1 MQKNSIF
8 VPATNQYRN
17 AMTSLKNFFLITT
30 TLCSFLCA
38 SAEEYSSQIYTSGV
52 SLELAQKRKTE
63 IKNIHYQL
71 LFQIPETKSTPIKG
85 EESIFFTFNK
95 NISDVIIDFKA
106 ESSQL
111 KKVEV
116 NGNQVPFTF
125 QNEHIILNSTLFS
138 LRDNK
143 ISILFIA
150 GDKPLNRNTD
160 YLYTLFVPD
169 HARQAFPCFDQ
180 PDLKARFSL
189 TLEVPIEWKTIAG
202 GKQIKETDY
211 ENRKK
216 VLFKETEPI
225 STYLFSF
232 VTGKFETKSSLR
244 DGRQLNAYYR
254 ETDSKKIAQLPT
266 IFDQVFSSIK
276 WMEEYTKIP
285 YPFSKYDLII
295 LPGFQFGGMEH
306 IGAVLYNDKRMFISE
321 RPTPDEELSRV
332 ELIAHETAHS
342 WFGDMVT
349 MKWFNDVW
357 TKEVFANYMAS
368 KISAQ
373 QFPKINHQL
382 NFLKAYQI
390 NALEEDRTAGT
401 HPIQQQL
408 DNLQN
413 AGLLYGNI
421 IYQKAPVMMRNLE
434 FQMGSEA
441 FRRGLQK
448 YLRRYAFSNADWD
461 NLIDILS
468 NEAPHAKLK
477 EFSEVWAKQKGMPD
491 ITAKLLNGKIIV
503 TQNDPLGRG
512 CLWQQHFKMAISAH
526 GNVSQ
531 IIDINM
537 KSKTVVAELKNAR
550 GENIIPNYDGTG
562 YGRFITDNYSTQ
574 RLLKEWDKGED
585 INREAVLIT
594 IYENFLMHKLQADD
608 CAASLLEGLKKEK
621 NALIA
626 STCCNYLSTI
636 VFHQKEQSRMISECE
651 MWKMSCNHAIPSCRQ
666 KLKRTLFTL
675 ATDTTVIAN
684 LYKLWNEQ
692 KDESLNEDDYISLS
706 YQLAIRKQGEWESII
721 NKERQRISN
730 FDRRREFDYISR
742 GCTPDE
748 AEQNR
753 LFNLLLQQENR
764 AIEPWAER
772 LLALLNNPLRE
783 QFANKY
789 ITPGLN
795 ALEEIQRTGDI
806 FFPKGWVTA
815 LLSGHRSDEAR
826 ELVNGFLLS
835 HSNYPL
841 PLKNKLLQAAYYLL
855 NK

>member
-1 MQKNSIF
+1 
-8 VPATNQYRN
+8 
-17 AMTSLKNFFLITT
+17 MTSLKKFFLIIAA
-30 TLCSFLCA
+30 LYFPFCA
-38 SAEEYSSQIYTSGV
+38 SAKEYLSPIYTSGV
-52 SLELAQKRKTE
+52 SFELAQKRKAE
-63 IKNIHYQL
+63 IKDVRYQL
-71 LFQIPETKSTPIKG
+71 FFQIPETKSTPIKG
-85 EESIFFTFNK
+85 EESICFSFNK
-95 NISDVIIDFKA
+95 DISNVVIDFNA
-106 ESSQL
+106 ENSQL

-125 QNEHIILNSTLFS
+125 QNEHIILNSTIFS
-138 LRDNK
+138 HRDNK
-143 ISILFIA
+143 ITISFIA
-150 GDKPLNRNTD
+150 GDKPLNRNID

-189 TLEVPIEWKTIAG
+189 TLEVPIGWKTIAG
-202 GKQIKETDY
+202 GKQIKETCDGS
-211 ENRKK
+211 RKT
-216 VLFKETEPI
+216 VVFKETEPI
-225 STYLFSF
+225 SSYLFSF
-232 VTGKFETKSSLR
+232 VTGKFETKSSVR
-244 DGRQLNAYYR
+244 NGRLVNAYYR
-254 ETDSKKIAQLPT
+254 ETDSKKIAQLPL

-321 RPTPDEELSRV
+321 HPTPDEELNRV

-373 QFPKINHQL
+373 QFPNINHKL

-434 FQMGSEA
+434 TQMGSEA
-441 FRRGLQK
+441 FRKGLQK
-448 YLRRYAFSNADWD
+448 YLCRYAFSNADWD
-461 NLIDILS
+461 DLIEILS
-468 NEAPHAKLK
+468 KEAPHAKLK
-477 EFSEVWAKQKGMPD
+477 EFSEVWVKQKGMPD
-491 ITAKLLNGKIIV
+491 ITSKLSNNKIIV

-512 CLWQQHFKMAISAH
+512 YLWQQHFKMAIAAH
-526 GNVSQ
+526 RNVIQ
-531 IIDINM
+531 IVDINM
-537 KSKTVVAELKNAR
+537 KDKVVVAKLKNACS
-550 GENIIPNYDGTG
+550 ENIIPNYDGTG
-562 YGRFITDNYSTQ
+562 YGRFITDNNSTQ
-574 RLLKEWDKGED
+574 HLLKEWDKGKD
-585 INREAVLIT
+585 INREAALIT

-608 CAASLLEGLKKEK
+608 CATSLLEGLKKEK
-621 NALIA
+621 NPLIA

-636 VFHQKEQSRMISECE
+636 VFHQRGQSRKISERQIWE
-651 MWKMSCNHAIPSCRQ
+651 MSCNHTIPSCRQ

-692 KDESLNEDDYISLS
+692 IDESLNEDDYMSLS
-706 YQLAIRKQGEWESII
+706 YQLAIRKQDEWESII

-730 FDRRREFDYISR
+730 LDRHREFDYISR

-764 AIEPWAER
+764 TIEPWAER
-772 LLALLNNPLRE
+772 LLALLNSPLRE

-815 LLSGHRSDEAR
+815 LLAGHQSDEAR
-826 ELVNGFLLS
+826 EQVKTFLLS
-835 HSNYPL
+835 HPNYPL

>member
-1 MQKNSIF
+1 
-8 VPATNQYRN
+8 
-17 AMTSLKNFFLITT
+17 MTSLKKFVLIIAA
-30 TLCSFLCA
+30 LYFPFCA
-38 SAEEYSSQIYTSGV
+38 SAKEYSSPIYTSGV
-52 SLELAQKRKTE
+52 SFELAQKRKAE
-63 IKNIHYQL
+63 IKDVRYQL
-71 LFQIPETKSTPIKG
+71 LFQIPKTKDTPIKG
-85 EESIFFTFNK
+85 EESISFSFSK

-116 NGNQVPFTF
+116 NGNRIPFTF
-125 QNEHIILNSTLFS
+125 QNEHIVLNSTIFS
-138 LRDNK
+138 HRDNK
-143 ISILFIA
+143 ITILFIA
-150 GDKPLNRNTD
+150 GDKPLNRNID

-202 GKQIKETDY
+202 GKQIKETSDGD
-211 ENRKK
+211 RKT
-216 VLFKETEPI
+216 VVFKETELIP
-225 STYLFSF
+225 TYLFSF
-232 VTGKFETKSSLR
+232 VTGKFETKSSVR
-244 DGRQLNAYYR
+244 DGRLVNAYYR
-254 ETDSKKIAQLPT
+254 ETDSKKIAQLPI

-306 IGAVLYNDKRMFISE
+306 IGAILYNDKRMFISD
-321 RPTPDEELSRV
+321 RPTPDEELNRV

-373 QFPKINHQL
+373 QFPNINHQL

-401 HPIQQQL
+401 HPIQQRL
-408 DNLQN
+408 ENLQN

-434 FQMGSEA
+434 TQMGSEA

-468 NEAPHAKLK
+468 KEAPHAKLK
-477 EFSEVWAKQKGMPD
+477 EFSEVWVKQKGMPD
-491 ITAKLLNGKIIV
+491 ITAKLLNGQIIV

-512 CLWQQHFKMAISAH
+512 CLWQQHFKMAILSKDS
-526 GNVSQ
+526 VTQ
-531 IIDINM
+531 IVDMNM
-537 KSKTVVAELKNAR
+537 KDKTVVAKLKSAHNV
-550 GENIIPNYDGTG
+550 NIIPNYDGTG
-562 YGRFITDNYSTQ
+562 YGRFITDNNSTQ
-574 RLLKEWDKGED
+574 RLLKEWDKGKD
-585 INREAVLIT
+585 INREAALIT

-608 CAASLLEGLKKEK
+608 CATSLLEGLKKEK

-636 VFHQKEQSRMISECE
+636 VFHQKGEPRTTSERE
-651 MWKMSCNHAIPSCRQ
+651 MWKMSCNHAIPSCKQ
-666 KLKRTLFTL
+666 KLKRALFTL
-675 ATDTTVIAN
+675 ATDTTVIAD
-684 LYKLWNEQ
+684 LYRLWNEQ
-692 KDESLNEDDYISLS
+692 KDESLNEDDYMSLS
-706 YQLAIRKQGEWESII
+706 YQLAIRKQDEWESII

-730 FDRRREFDYISR
+730 LDRRREFDYISR

-753 LFNLLLQQENR
+753 LFYSLLLKENR
-764 AIEPWAER
+764 SIEPWVER
-772 LLALLNNPLRE
+772 LLALLNSPLRE

-789 ITPGLN
+789 IIPGLN
-795 ALEEIQRTGDI
+795 ILEEIQRTGDI

-815 LLSGHRSDEAR
+815 LLAGHQSDEAR
-826 ELVNGFLLS
+826 ELVKTFLLS
-835 HSNYPL
+835 HPNYPL